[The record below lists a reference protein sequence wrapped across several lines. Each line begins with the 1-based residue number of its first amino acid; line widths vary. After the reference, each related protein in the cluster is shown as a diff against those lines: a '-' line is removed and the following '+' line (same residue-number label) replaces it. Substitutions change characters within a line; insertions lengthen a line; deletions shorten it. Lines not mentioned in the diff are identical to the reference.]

1 MTPDRAFH
9 QDARTDAL
17 CLWHR
22 MSIALPACIRT
33 DGTAAADQVAIV
45 PPGTDLLLAALPHRE
60 GGDDPAL
67 CTGAA
72 LLGTREPNLSAYL
85 TGHALL
91 ADAYNSDGIV
101 VAQGR
106 HAILAWLFNTT
117 GFGYAPAALWKLA
130 GWRIGWVA
138 SFLDQLRAGG
148 AEGALI
154 IAERQAAAA
163 LRQMWLALDQP
174 KVEGGHL
181 AASGAVPVGRALID
195 LVTAID
201 RILDQMTKPDAPV
214 SQIIAVR
221 KIRAA
226 LVHGLDRYCRF
237 LAEADRAAGE
247 ATPIASVRTGT
258 QSAKQVMA
266 SDQLELAKLKGAFKV
281 AKVMTSAAMLFALAT
296 DHNDVV
302 PTSSPR
308 DKPAKASIRV
318 LEHKLTRTKALMG
331 APDISALDVELDR
344 LNDCLNL
351 LATDAPPRWRT
362 KHHAGLARLSFGD
375 RAVRMS
381 ALDRVRTDLIYRL
394 IVTRRLDQV
403 YRVLPWMAALSD
415 IFPGVFGGPLGAIA
429 QLFEAGRA
437 YEIALELLRRL
448 YGADDVARLDTK
460 KGAKAV
466 RTPGLLVDQVA
477 ARSRIGFLLAEGTLS
492 HHMAQAH
499 LAGCHLDAS
508 HPIPTAVAGRL
519 DWSFVGSLSDPVTAA
534 TVQDAELCKSIYAT
548 RKNERDLPR
557 YMGLALL
564 PMLGK
569 AITDI
574 FVGRLRGPAFSDH
587 ITTIEETD
595 KILARVAAPGM
606 TRGVGVA
613 TRELMRSVLRSLDV
627 GDAVDPDEW
636 RSDDEVVADARTR
649 ELNRADNRIN
659 RNTPAAKEMD
669 GGAIRRAA
677 SKADEAAGSP
687 GRDMWDLIDRA
698 RTWKWSKD
706 GVVKS
711 EDEPLELVLE
721 GHTQPPG
728 LVPLGS
734 QFMYPLWFSPHI
746 DRHKLAWL
754 ADGAPLH
761 SPVAFGDIGHAGLI
775 AEVVAAMRASA
786 PKLYA
791 HSVVDA
797 AIVRVMTIWFTGFS
811 NIAADHVHVRI
822 R

>member
-9 QDARTDAL
+9 QDVRTDAL

-22 MSIALPACIRT
+22 MSIALPACVRA
-33 DGTAAADQVAIV
+33 DGTAAAEQVAIV
-45 PPGTDLLLAALPHRE
+45 PPDTDLLLAALPHRE
-60 GGDDPAL
+60 GGGDPAL
-67 CTGAA
+67 SPGAA
-72 LLGTREPNLSAYL
+72 LVGTREPDLSGYL
-85 TGHALL
+85 AGHAVL
-91 ADAYNSDGIV
+91 ADGYSNNGIV

-138 SFLDQLRAGG
+138 RFLDQLRAGG

-154 IAERQAAAA
+154 VAERQAAAA
-163 LRQMWLALDQP
+163 LRQMWLAIDQP
-174 KVEGGHL
+174 AVERGHL
-181 AASGAVPVGRALID
+181 AASGAVLVGRALID

-201 RILDQMTKPDAPV
+201 RVLDQMTKPDAPV
-214 SQIIAVR
+214 RQIVAVR

-226 LVHGLDRYCRF
+226 LVHGLGLYCRF
-237 LAEADRAAGE
+237 LADADRTAAE
-247 ATPIASVRTGT
+247 SATKASVQTSGDAKPRA
-258 QSAKQVMA
+258 SA
-266 SDQLELAKLKGAFKV
+266 DQLELTKLKGAFKV
-281 AKVMTSAAMLFALAT
+281 AKVMTSAAMLFAIAT
-296 DHNDVV
+296 DHKDVV
-302 PTSSPR
+302 PTSLPR
-308 DKPAKASIRV
+308 DKPVKASIRI
-318 LEHKLTRTKALMG
+318 LEHKLTSTKALMS

-344 LNDCLNL
+344 LNDFLSP
-351 LATDAPPRWRT
+351 LAADAPPSWRT

-415 IFPGVFGGPLGAIA
+415 VFPGVFCGPLGAIA
-429 QLFEAGRA
+429 QLFEAGRVR
-437 YEIALELLRRL
+437 EIALELLRRL
-448 YGADDVARLDTK
+448 YDEDDEGRLDTERGK
-460 KGAKAV
+460 NAV
-466 RTPGLLVDQVA
+466 RTPALLVNQVVT
-477 ARSRIGFLLAEGTLS
+477 RSRAGFLLAEGALS
-492 HHMAQAH
+492 HRMAQAH
-499 LAGCHLDAS
+499 LAGCHLDAN
-508 HPIPTAVAGRL
+508 HPIPMAIAGRL
-519 DWSFVGSLSDPVTAA
+519 DWRFAGSLSDAATAA
-534 TVQDAELCKSIYAT
+534 TVQGAELSKSIYAT
-548 RKNERDLPR
+548 RQYERDLPR

-574 FVGRLRGPAFSDH
+574 FVGRLRGPAFFDH
-587 ITTIEETD
+587 VTTIEETD

-606 TRGVGVA
+606 TSGVGVA

-627 GDAVDPDEW
+627 EDAVDPDEW
-636 RSDDEVVADARTR
+636 RSDDQVVADTRTR
-649 ELNRADNRIN
+649 ELKRADNRIN
-659 RNTPAAKEMD
+659 RNTPAAKEKD

-687 GRDMWDLIDRA
+687 GSDMWDLIDRA

-706 GVVKS
+706 GAVKS
-711 EDEPLELVLE
+711 DDEPLELVLE
-721 GHTQPPG
+721 GQTQPPG

-761 SPVAFGDIGHAGLI
+761 SPVAFGDISHAGLI
-775 AEVVAAMRASA
+775 ADAVAAMRASA
-786 PKLYA
+786 PMLYA

-797 AIVRVMTIWFTGFS
+797 AIVRVMTIWFTGLS